1 MAKYLQ
7 VSYYSLIGV
16 KTLIDLGD
24 FIYGEWIVY
33 EDGKPKYHINLHTE
47 NPSDILI
54 NSLLNT
60 KKETIETILN
70 KINRIQRVNLSLKG
84 LSLFNVVKEEKLIEL
99 DLGPLPNHW
108 IKNIT

>member
-1 MAKYLQ
+1 MAEYLQ
-7 VSYYSLIGV
+7 VSYYSLTGV

-24 FIYGEWIVY
+24 FSYGEWIIY
-33 EDGKPKYHINLHTE
+33 EDGKPEYHINLHGD

-54 NSLLNT
+54 NSLFNT

-70 KINRIQRVNLSLKG
+70 KINRIQRVKLSLKR
-84 LSLFNVVKEEKLIEL
+84 LPLFSLVKEEKLIEL
-99 DLGPLPNHW
+99 DLSPIPNHW